1 MSKLSRVRWTVAAAV
16 LAALVPAAAGQANT
30 GQAPAEPAGPGLRW
44 QPCVGSADSRLE
56 CADLPVPRDYRDS
69 RSETITIAVS
79 RVKAADPAERRGIM
93 LVNPGGPGISGIDF
107 ARYLAGTL
115 PAEVLDRYDLIGF
128 DPRGVGRSTP
138 ISCGTPETTP
148 VDLIL
153 PYPAPDGTIDRNIA
167 YARAT
172 AQSCAATA
180 GDLLPHIT
188 TANTARDM
196 DRIRAALG
204 ESKISYLGLSYGTYL
219 GAVYISLFPRRADRI
234 VLDSAVDPT
243 RVWYDF
249 MRSKGE
255 AFALR
260 LPDFTGWAAARD
272 DTYHLGVTSGE
283 VERTYYRIAEQ
294 LDRTPVELPEITV
307 NGNVFRQLTL
317 RTIEDDRAFGDLAAF
332 WQAFSDPANPPT
344 TETVTPTKL
353 AEPAPDNSIAVLY
366 AIVCG
371 DVSWSRDTGQYARN
385 TAAHRRAYPATA
397 GWPANIWPCAF
408 WAHRPVEPPVTVTDR
423 GPRNVL
429 ILQNQ
434 RDPSTSWRN
443 GYGLRRA
450 LGDRAAF
457 ITVDAGGHGIYGIR
471 SGPCTDAITTE
482 FLTSGRLPA
491 RDRFCQGPSPED
503 VPAAVA
509 RTAATRWRPSPWL

>member
-1 MSKLSRVRWTVAAAV
+1 MLKFSRVQWTVVAAV
-16 LAALVPAAAGQANT
+16 LVTLVPATAGQAQP
-30 GQAPAEPAGPGLRW
+30 GQSRPTLRW
-44 QPCVGSADSRLE
+44 GPCADLPGSPRLE
-56 CADLPVPRDYRDS
+56 CADLLVPRDYQAPGG
-69 RSETITIAVS
+69 ETITVAVS
-79 RVKAADPAERRGIM
+79 RFKAADPAKRRGVM
-93 LVNPGGPGISGIDF
+93 LVNPGGPGGSGIDL
-107 ARYLAGTL
+107 ALYLAEAL

-138 ISCGTPETTP
+138 ISCGIPENTPL
-148 VDLIL
+148 DLQL
-153 PYPAPDGTIDRNIA
+153 PYPAPDGSIDRNIA

-196 DRIRAALG
+196 DRIRAALR
-204 ESKISYLGLSYGTYL
+204 ESKISYLGYSYGTYL
-219 GAVYISLFPRRADRI
+219 GAVYASLFPQRTDRI
-234 VLDSAVDPT
+234 VLDSAIDPN

-249 MRSKGE
+249 IRSKSE

-260 LPDFTGWAAARD
+260 LPDFTRWAAARD
-272 DTYHLGVTSGE
+272 GIYHLGATPSE

-294 LDRTPVELPEITV
+294 LDRSPVELPGITV
-307 NGNVFRQLTL
+307 NGNVLRQVTL
-317 RTIEDDRAFGDLAAF
+317 RLLEDDRFFGDLAAF
-332 WQAFSDPANPPT
+332 WQAFSGPAMSPT
-344 TETVTPTKL
+344 TETAKAATL
-353 AEPAPDNSIAVLY
+353 AAPAPDNGLAVLY

-371 DVSWSRDTGQYARN
+371 DVSWSRDIGRYARN
-385 TAAHRRAYPATA
+385 TAADRQAFPGTA

-429 ILQNQ
+429 ILQNL

-450 LGDRAAF
+450 LGERAAF
-457 ITVDAGGHGIYGIR
+457 ITVDAGGHGIYRIR
-471 SGPCTDAITTE
+471 SGPCADAITTE
-482 FLTSGRLPA
+482 FLVSGRLPA

-503 VPAAVA
+503 VPAAAA
-509 RTAATRWRPSPWL
+509 RSAAPHWHPGLWL